1 MSETKKLIAS
11 LDQKVEQLLSNISKQ
26 QATLEK
32 KQSEVDELNKK
43 VSDNELMVQ
52 ELKAKNDSLKSNPA
66 TSNGDSEDMKV
77 KISELVKEIDN
88 CISLLKV

>member
-11 LDQKVEQLLSNISKQ
+11 LDQKVEQLLSNIKEQ
-26 QATLEK
+26 QATLDK
-32 KQSEVDELNKK
+32 KQGEVDELNKK
-43 VSDNELMVQ
+43 ASDNELKVQ

-66 TSNGDSEDMKV
+66 ESNEDSEEMKV